1 MTPSPLAPFRK
12 FIRLAQPSFP
22 KNGLMYCGGAKTVQL
37 SDLALLATSSLTHK
51 LIAHRHA
58 KQQTDYLNLV
68 PIAPI
73 SREFGWSH

>member
-1 MTPSPLAPFRK
+1 
-12 FIRLAQPSFP
+12 
-22 KNGLMYCGGAKTVQL
+22 MYCGGAKTVQL